1 MAKKIYNEEEE
12 SLRMME
18 IVNQKNAAY
27 EAEKAEAEKKHAE
40 EKAKALRKN
49 IWKSIGYTAL
59 TILVNC
65 GLLLA
70 VKYNLIS
77 TVLAVPASYICM
89 FFTGWHFCKFV
100 GFMKKTRR

>member
-1 MAKKIYNEEEE
+1 MAKKIYNEEED
-12 SLRMME
+12 SQRMMD

-27 EAEKAEAEKKHAE
+27 EAEQADTEKKNAE
-40 EKAKALRKN
+40 ERAKTLAKN

-59 TILVNC
+59 TSLVNI
-65 GLLLA
+65 GLFCA
-70 VKYNLIS
+70 VRHDLIS

-89 FFTGWHFCKFV
+89 FFIGWHLCKCH